1 MQSKDKKV
9 WPRRFQRESLGG
21 EKTKKKKRKEKKGR
35 KEGRKEEKRR
45 KEGRESGFAYMLIAA
60 P

>member
-35 KEGRKEEKRR
+35 KEGKKNKNEGTLDRMAE
-45 KEGRESGFAYMLIAA
+45 KEGA
-60 P
+60 